1 MSRGDWE
8 LAANLSESRI
18 DGLKTPSA
26 LGSVKADPYC
36 VGSSIRK
43 AKLVN
48 TVFTN

>member
-18 DGLKTPSA
+18 EGLKTPSA